1 MRLRHVMI
9 LLAKALNSSFRL
21 LIKGYQLL
29 ISPFLA
35 GSCRFEP
42 TCSSYALDALDQYG
56 PFRGVWMAL
65 KRILRCHPFGSYG
78 YDPILEITRLSGNSC
93 DAHSHKKV
101 LDTK

>member
-1 MRLRHVMI
+1 MI
-9 LLAKALNSSFRL
+9 LLAKALNFSLRL

-42 TCSSYALDALDQYG
+42 TCSSYALDALNQHG
-56 PFRGVWMAL
+56 PFRGAWRAL

-78 YDPILEITRLSGNSC
+78 YDPILETTRLNGNNC
-93 DAHSHKKV
+93 HAHSHKKV